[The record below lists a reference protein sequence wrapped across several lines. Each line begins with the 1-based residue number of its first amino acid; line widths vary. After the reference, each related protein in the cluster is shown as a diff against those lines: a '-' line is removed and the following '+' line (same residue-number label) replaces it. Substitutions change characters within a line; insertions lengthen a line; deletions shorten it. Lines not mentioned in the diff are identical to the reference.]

1 MERETTISDR
11 IQMLIQ
17 EFSNGVNSQFAKL
30 IGINESNI
38 RSYIAGTQPKFD
50 VLSTI
55 AKNLAVNCEWLL
67 TGKGSMMKDANPSLA
82 DLVRTDPTKNINYI
96 PPTTPIGS
104 IPNEPE
110 AIPFAEAARNGL
122 HPIPLVT
129 QKAAAGFG
137 NGDFSIEEAD
147 VKEYYVIPKFKYCH
161 VDFMIEVSGLSMY
174 PHFNSGDVIAC
185 SILRNTGFIQWNKC
199 HVIATREQGILVKR
213 LMPGE
218 DKKHLRAI
226 SDNKEYPPFEIPVDE
241 ITGIAIVVGSVG
253 LE

>member
-1 MERETTISDR
+1 MLNAIIHHYTGGNKAQFANMLGVTPQTISSWLKRNTFD
-11 IQMLIQ
+11 IELIFAKC
-17 EFSNGVNSQFAKL
+17 EYLNSDWLLSNGK
-30 IGINESNI
+30 
-38 RSYIAGTQPKFD
+38 GTM
-50 VLSTI
+50 L
-55 AKNLAVNCEWLL
+55 
-67 TGKGSMMKDANPSLA
+67 KDYPSLA
-82 DLVRTDPTKNINYI
+82 DLVRTDPAKNINYI

-174 PHFNSGDVIAC
+174 PHFNPGDVIAC
-185 SILRNTGFIQWNKC
+185 SILRNTQFLQWNKC

-213 LMPGE
+213 IMPGE

-226 SDNKEYPPFEIPVDE
+226 SDNKEYPPFDIPVDE
-241 ITGIAIVVGSVG
+241 ITGIAVVVGSVG